1 MTPSLQKCFVRL
13 HEIIQIFYFLIDNI
27 FVLFGGRVFQQT
39 FGISMGTNCASLLT
53 DLFLH
58 AYEADILQGV
68 LKNKDRKL
76 AQTFNSIFCY
86 IDDVLSLINSRLAHY
101 LHHIYSNE
109 LAVKDSTDTQMSA
122 SYLDLH
128 LENVNGGRLRTKI
141 CGKRDDFTFPIV
153 NFPFVSSNIP
163 CSPAY
168 VATFHN

>member
-13 HEIIQIFYFLIDNI
+13 HEIIQMFYFLIDNI
-27 FVLFGGRVFQQT
+27 LVLFGGRVFQQT

-58 AYEADILQGV
+58 AYKADILQGV

-76 AQTFNSIFCY
+76 AQTFNSIFRY

-109 LAVKDSTDTQMSA
+109 LEAKDSTDTQMSA
-122 SYLDLH
+122 YYLDLH
-128 LENVNGGRLRTKI
+128 LENVNGGRLRKKSTTNAMTSL
-141 CGKRDDFTFPIV
+141 FQSQLPL
-153 NFPFVSSNIP
+153 
-163 CSPAY
+163 
-168 VATFHN
+168 H

>member
-13 HEIIQIFYFLIDNI
+13 HEIIQMFYFLIDNI

-39 FGISMGTNCASLLT
+39 FGISMGTNCAFVLT

-86 IDDVLSLINSRLAHY
+86 RDDVLSLINSRLAHY

-109 LAVKDSTDTQMSA
+109 LEVKDSTDTQKSA

-128 LENVNGGRLRTKI
+128 LENVNGRRLRTKI
-141 CGKRDDFTFPIV
+141 YGKRDDFTFPHSQL
-153 NFPFVSSNIP
+153 PLRQ
-163 CSPAY
+163 
-168 VATFHN
+168 